1 MNPFWRN
8 LVVTVVVALAA
19 GAAGGWIGAES
30 SRDRLVEALPLRQSV
45 EDIVRNGLELSDAQ
59 AAEIQAIEDR
69 FYQRRGMLRNQ
80 IAEANI
86 DLADALLSDMVYG
99 RAAQMAVMDVQEGL
113 GELQRATVLYVLEV
127 RDVLN
132 PDQQMVYDRR
142 IREALTA
149 PEL

>member
-8 LVVTVVVALAA
+8 LIVTVMVAVAA
-19 GAAGGWIGAES
+19 GAAGGWMGAEGA
-30 SRDRLVEALPLRQSV
+30 RDQLVEALPLRQSV
-45 EDIVRNGLELSDAQ
+45 EDIVRNGLDLSEEQ
-59 AAEIQAIEDR
+59 AAEIQSIEDR
-69 FYQRRGMLRNQ
+69 FYQRRGMLRNR

-86 DLADALLSDMVYG
+86 DLADALLSDMSYG

-127 RDVLN
+127 RDVLT
-132 PDQQMVYDRR
+132 PDQQAIYDRR